1 MARVQDMMEFM
12 DHLFLLRGL
21 RAGAARHARAQD
33 FDSLRWTTCLLSIS
47 RHLKRLELVSHSANQ
62 QILRLLELL
71 GAGTSED

>member
-1 MARVQDMMEFM
+1 MP
-12 DHLFLLRGL
+12 LRPGFGL
-21 RAGAARHARAQD
+21 SCSKNNLQD